1 MPLFTIGLTKADF
14 FCIIEMSPC
23 CDLGNTE
30 PQSGFLLC
38 GNRRRAEG
46 AASAGSVG
54 CGHCLPVAVAS
65 FLTTEG
71 ADLSLLPHREEVM
84 QMFNPHDVLMVI
96 VLAINLLLEYIT
108 MHRKR

>member
-1 MPLFTIGLTKADF
+1 MNL
-14 FCIIEMSPC
+14 
-23 CDLGNTE
+23 LGCPDARHE
-30 PQSGFLLC
+30 
-38 GNRRRAEG
+38 
-46 AASAGSVG
+46 ASASGNSRAR
-54 CGHCLPVAVAS
+54 HCLPVAVAS